1 MRDCYPQLSKLAL
14 NVLSILALSCECERI
29 FSELGN
35 LLEPRQQGIQ
45 LRLLAAIQCVRR
57 WRTAGLGDDKLNNR
71 NSITDDEIEALY
83 GVSAWDVG
91 DSSNTNSDSETQL

>member
-1 MRDCYPQLSKLAL
+1 M
-14 NVLSILALSCECERI
+14 

-35 LLEPRQQGIQ
+35 LLEPRRRGIQ
-45 LRLLAAIQCVRR
+45 PQLLAAIQCVQR

-71 NSITDDEIEALY
+71 NSITNDEIEALY

-91 DSSNTNSDSETQL
+91 DSSNTNSDLET

>member
-1 MRDCYPQLSKLAL
+1 M
-14 NVLSILALSCECERI
+14 LSISSSI
-29 FSELGN
+29 SFDSTF
-35 LLEPRQQGIQ
+35 
-45 LRLLAAIQCVRR
+45 RR
-57 WRTAGLGDDKLNNR
+57 RTAGLGDDKLNNR

>member
-45 LRLLAAIQCVRR
+45 LRLLAAIQCVRQ
-57 WRTAGLGDDKLNNR
+57 WRTAGLSNNKLNNR
-71 NSITDDEIEALY
+71 NSITNNKIEALY
-83 GVSAWDVG
+83 GVSA
-91 DSSNTNSDSETQL
+91 